1 MINSQTDKEFFEKIY
16 VQHKSQMLWVA
27 NQVLQNVD
35 EAEDAVHTVFVAIAN
50 NIEHI
55 QGRSESEIQNY
66 VVKAAKNSA
75 LNMRKR
81 RTMGT

>member
-1 MINSQTDKEFFEKIY
+1 MINSQTDRELFEKIY

-35 EAEDAVHTVFVAIAN
+35 EAEDAVHTVFMAVANSID
-50 NIEHI
+50 HI
-55 QGRSESEIQNY
+55 RGGSETDIQNY
-66 VVKAAKNSA
+66 MLKAAKNSA

>member
-1 MINSQTDKEFFEKIY
+1 MINSQTDRELFEKIY

-35 EAEDAVHTVFVAIAN
+35 EAEDAVHTVFMAVANSID
-50 NIEHI
+50 HI
-55 QGRSESEIQNY
+55 RGRSETDIQNY
-66 VVKAAKNSA
+66 MLKAAKNSA